1 MWEQWGTVV
10 GALIGFGGLFVG
22 LLVGR
27 RQVTDEAKVEHEQWL
42 RGQRQEAYAQLLDAW
57 DTGWRATRDVVEHPE
72 KHDEAEARGWNWGE
86 DIIPAIIR
94 EVSPPWEPFWRAVE
108 RVELLGPQSA
118 VGAAEGLR
126 RAAEEA
132 EAAALDFTGMWPN
145 RDRFEA
151 AKVAALAARRK
162 AVTAVGAVLQEA
174 PSPAVRRG
182 RGLPRQGG

>member
-57 DTGWRATRDVVEHPE
+57 DTAWRATKEVFENPE
-72 KHDEAEARGWNWGE
+72 KYEGAAEREWDWEA
-86 DIIPAIIR
+86 DIIPAIR
-94 EVSPPWEPFWRAVE
+94 KSVAPPWESVWRAVE

-118 VGAAEGLR
+118 AA
-126 RAAEEA
+126 AAEELRLTGEGA
-132 EAAALDFTGMWPN
+132 MAVALDFEGLWLPP
-145 RDRFEA
+145 DRVEVA
-151 AKVAALAARRK
+151 TSAALAARRNTVK
-162 AVTAVGAVLQEA
+162 IVAAVLQEA
-174 PSPAVRRG
+174 PSPTVRRG
-182 RGLPRQGG
+182 RGLPR